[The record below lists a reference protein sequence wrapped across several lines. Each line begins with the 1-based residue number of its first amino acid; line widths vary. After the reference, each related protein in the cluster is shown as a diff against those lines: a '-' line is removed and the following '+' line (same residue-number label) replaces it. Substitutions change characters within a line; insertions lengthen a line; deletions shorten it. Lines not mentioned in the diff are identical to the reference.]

1 MCIWFISIIRLTL
14 TKPPSGGFL
23 IGASTEIRTQISQ
36 LSVVTVYKTAVLPLN
51 YRGEIGAQW
60 WYRSTVSE
68 LSVQY
73 STFELIGQ
81 FGGSTGG
88 RTLDNQ
94 IKSLVLY
101 LLSYTPKICYGLTFK
116 HSSSGEIL
124 IGHFKSGE
132 PQHRH

>member
-1 MCIWFISIIRLTL
+1 M
-14 TKPPSGGFL
+14 P
-23 IGASTEIRTQISQ
+23 E
-36 LSVVTVYKTAVLPLN
+36 YKAGVLPLH
-51 YRGEIGAQW
+51 YRDKFGAQW

-101 LLSYTPKICYGLTFK
+101 LLSYTPKICYGLTIKRKPHKGDTYWSF
-116 HSSSGEIL
+116 
-124 IGHFKSGE
+124 
-132 PQHRH
+132 